1 MREGFKLPIGPGQK
15 GVILRIQ
22 KGVEMEDSLY
32 YVLFEV
38 TFTGG
43 LSLRYS
49 GGRGCRLPGS
59 VLINIKFKEGGA
71 GRWEKRKC
79 VHQLKKE
86 CCSHW

>member
-1 MREGFKLPIGPGQK
+1 
-15 GVILRIQ
+15 
-22 KGVEMEDSLY
+22 MEDSLY

-71 GRWEKRKC
+71 GRWEKMCPSIEERMLLPL
-79 VHQLKKE
+79 VMGSLSQEGRNL
-86 CCSHW
+86 SP